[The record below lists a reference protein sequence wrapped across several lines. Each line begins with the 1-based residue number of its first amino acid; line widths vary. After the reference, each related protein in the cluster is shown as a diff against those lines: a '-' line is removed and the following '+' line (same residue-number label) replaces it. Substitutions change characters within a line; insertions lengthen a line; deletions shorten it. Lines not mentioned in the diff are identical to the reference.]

1 MKSSVELQ
9 LQLQREL
16 TALGKIT
23 RSGAT
28 THAAYVA
35 ADKVAKTAKLLCDA
49 VAAEVTTFHRD
60 TKYTMIDRS

>member
-9 LQLQREL
+9 LQLQREM
-16 TALGKIT
+16 TALGKVT

-35 ADKVAKTAKLLCDA
+35 ADKVAKTAKLLCAA
-49 VAAEVTTFHRD
+49 VAAEITTFHRD
-60 TKYTMIDRS
+60 TKYKLVDRS